1 MPELPIAGLVWATA
15 GLAGLGNGVI
25 GDGLPSFGLSWAK
38 GLANGLLS
46 NGLGWNGLNFGGLNW
61 TGLNWTGLNWTGLN
75 WNVLGWSGLGWSAP
89 GLAVLPPQAPPPAA
103 EMAQDPGFAL
113 LAIGVAVLGACV
125 GSFLNVVAW
134 RLPRQESVVLPPS
147 RCPHCGT
154 RLAWFEN
161 IPVLGWLVLRG
172 RCRHCGA
179 PISPRYPAVE
189 LLSAGLWVA
198 VLLTTPPLGAP
209 ALAGSAGGPGVA
221 ALGGSGAL
229 ATGAPWLGG
238 GPIDWWLVAAGW
250 LLASLLLPMVLIDL
264 DHLWLPEPLCRW
276 GLLLGLA
283 LTAISGYR
291 QGPAGGGPLLL
302 DHLIAAAAGLLAM
315 EGLSALAEK
324 LMGKPALGLGDA
336 KLTAL
341 LGAWLGLQAMAVA
354 VFLAFLS
361 GAVLGSLLMLVG
373 RLKRGQPFP
382 FGPYLAAGGLAVWIG
397 GAAWWRQLLGG
408 ALGGGLLGG

>member
-1 MPELPIAGLVWATA
+1 MTGMDWGVATWGLTGLDRLGDGAPAMASALPLLATA
-15 GLAGLGNGVI
+15 GAPIPDPTGLG
-25 GDGLPSFGLSWAK
+25 
-38 GLANGLLS
+38 
-46 NGLGWNGLNFGGLNW
+46 
-61 TGLNWTGLNWTGLN
+61 
-75 WNVLGWSGLGWSAP
+75 
-89 GLAVLPPQAPPPAA
+89 QAS
-103 EMAQDPGFAL
+103 PGFAL
-113 LAIGVAVLGACV
+113 LAIGVALMGACV

-147 RCPHCGT
+147 HCPHCGT

-161 IPVLGWLVLRG
+161 IPLLGWLMLRG

-179 PISPRYPAVE
+179 PISARYPAVE
-189 LLSAGLWVA
+189 LLCAGLWVA
-198 VLLTTPPLGAP
+198 VLLATPPLG
-209 ALAGSAGGPGVA
+209 GSLVSPVARGSSAVA
-221 ALGGSGAL
+221 AAL
-229 ATGAPWLGG
+229 PWLGG

-276 GLLLGLA
+276 GLVLGLA
-283 LTAISGYR
+283 LTAIAGYR
-291 QGPAGGGPLLL
+291 QGASVGGAQLL

-315 EGLSALAEK
+315 EGLSALAQK

-341 LGAWLGLQAMAVA
+341 LGAWLGLYAMALA

-361 GAVLGSLLMLVG
+361 GALLGSALMLVG
-373 RLKRGQPFP
+373 RLQRGQPFP

-397 GAAWWRQLLGG
+397 GAPWWGQLLGV
-408 ALGGGLLGG
+408 AFGGGLQGS

>member
-1 MPELPIAGLVWATA
+1 MTVMDWGVATWGLTGLDRLGVGLSGVASALPLLATA
-15 GLAGLGNGVI
+15 GAPI
-25 GDGLPSFGLSWAK
+25 RDP
-38 GLANGLLS
+38 
-46 NGLGWNGLNFGGLNW
+46 
-61 TGLNWTGLNWTGLN
+61 TGLDPTC
-75 WNVLGWSGLGWSAP
+75 
-89 GLAVLPPQAPPPAA
+89 
-103 EMAQDPGFAL
+103 PGFAL
-113 LAIGVAVLGACV
+113 LAIGVALMGACV

-147 RCPHCGT
+147 HCPHCGT

-161 IPVLGWLVLRG
+161 IPVLGWLALG
-172 RCRHCGA
+172 GHCRHCGA

-189 LLSAGLWVA
+189 LLCAGLWVA
-198 VLLTTPPLGAP
+198 IFLVTPPL
-209 ALAGSAGGPGVA
+209 AG
-221 ALGGSGAL
+221 
-229 ATGAPWLGG
+229 GAPWFGS
-238 GPIDWWLVAAGW
+238 GPIDWWLIAAGW

-276 GLLLGLA
+276 GLVLGLV
-283 LTAISGYR
+283 LTAIAGYR
-291 QGPAGGGPLLL
+291 QGAAVGGAQLL

-315 EGLSALAEK
+315 EGLSALAQK

-341 LGAWLGLQAMAVA
+341 LGAWLGLYAMALA

-361 GAVLGSLLMLVG
+361 GALLGSALMLVG

-397 GAAWWRQLLGG
+397 GAPWWGQLLG
-408 ALGGGLLGG
+408 AAFGGGRL

>member
-1 MPELPIAGLVWATA
+1 MTGMDWGVATWGLMGLDRLGVGLSGVASALPLLATA
-15 GLAGLGNGVI
+15 GAPI
-25 GDGLPSFGLSWAK
+25 RDP
-38 GLANGLLS
+38 
-46 NGLGWNGLNFGGLNW
+46 
-61 TGLNWTGLNWTGLN
+61 TGLDPTR
-75 WNVLGWSGLGWSAP
+75 
-89 GLAVLPPQAPPPAA
+89 
-103 EMAQDPGFAL
+103 PGFAL
-113 LAIGVAVLGACV
+113 LAIGVALMGACV
-125 GSFLNVVAW
+125 GSFINVVAW

-147 RCPHCGT
+147 HCPHCGT

-161 IPVLGWLVLRG
+161 IPVLGWLALGG

-179 PISPRYPAVE
+179 PISPRYPGVE
-189 LLSAGLWVA
+189 LLCAGLWVA
-198 VLLTTPPLGAP
+198 IFLVTPPL
-209 ALAGSAGGPGVA
+209 AG
-221 ALGGSGAL
+221 
-229 ATGAPWLGG
+229 GAPWFGS

-276 GLLLGLA
+276 GLVLGLV
-283 LTAISGYR
+283 LTAIAGYR
-291 QGPAGGGPLLL
+291 QGAAVGGAQLL

-341 LGAWLGLQAMAVA
+341 LGAWLGLYAMALA

-361 GAVLGSLLMLVG
+361 GALLGSALMLVG

-397 GAAWWRQLLGG
+397 GAPWWGQLLG
-408 ALGGGLLGG
+408 AAFGGGRL

>member
-1 MPELPIAGLVWATA
+1 MDWGVASRGLVGLEGLGESLGEGLGE
-15 GLAGLGNGVI
+15 GLAAG
-25 GDGLPSFGLSWAK
+25 A
-38 GLANGLLS
+38 
-46 NGLGWNGLNFGGLNW
+46 
-61 TGLNWTGLNWTGLN
+61 
-75 WNVLGWSGLGWSAP
+75 
-89 GLAVLPPQAPPPAA
+89 
-103 EMAQDPGFAL
+103 MARPL
-113 LAIGVAVLGACV
+113 LAIGVALIGACV

-134 RLPRQESVVLPPS
+134 RLPRQESVVMPPS
-147 RCPHCGT
+147 HCPHCGT

-161 IPVLGWLVLRG
+161 IPVLGWLVLAG

-179 PISPRYPAVE
+179 PISARYPAVE
-189 LLSAGLWVA
+189 LLCAGLWVA
-198 VLLTTPPLGAP
+198 VLVTTPLLGSMTGTP
-209 ALAGSAGGPGVA
+209 
-221 ALGGSGAL
+221 ALGGSSPLAAAL
-229 ATGAPWLGG
+229 AWLGG

-283 LTAISGYR
+283 LTAIAGYR
-291 QGPAGGGPLLL
+291 QGASAGGALLL

-315 EGLSALAEK
+315 EGLSALAQK

-341 LGAWLGLQAMAVA
+341 LGAWLGLYAMAVA

-361 GAVLGSLLMLVG
+361 GALLGSALMLIG

-397 GAAWWRQLLGG
+397 GAPWWGQVLGG
-408 ALGGGLLGG
+408 AFGGGLLGG

>member
-1 MPELPIAGLVWATA
+1 MDWGVASWGLVGLVGLQGLGESLGE
-15 GLAGLGNGVI
+15 GLAAGAM
-25 GDGLPSFGLSWAK
+25 DRP
-38 GLANGLLS
+38 
-46 NGLGWNGLNFGGLNW
+46 
-61 TGLNWTGLNWTGLN
+61 
-75 WNVLGWSGLGWSAP
+75 
-89 GLAVLPPQAPPPAA
+89 
-103 EMAQDPGFAL
+103 L
-113 LAIGVAVLGACV
+113 LAIGVALIGACV

-134 RLPRQESVVLPPS
+134 RLPRQESLVLPPS
-147 RCPHCGT
+147 HCPHCGT

-161 IPVLGWLVLRG
+161 IPVLGWLVLAG

-179 PISPRYPAVE
+179 PISARYPAVE
-189 LLSAGLWVA
+189 LLCAGLWVA
-198 VLLTTPPLGAP
+198 VLVTTPLLGSTTGTP
-209 ALAGSAGGPGVA
+209 
-221 ALGGSGAL
+221 ALGGSSPLAAAL
-229 ATGAPWLGG
+229 PWLGG

-283 LTAISGYR
+283 LTAIAGYR
-291 QGPAGGGPLLL
+291 QGAAAGGAQLL

-315 EGLSALAEK
+315 EGLSALAQK

-341 LGAWLGLQAMAVA
+341 LGAWLGLYAMAVA

-361 GAVLGSLLMLVG
+361 GALLGSALMLIG

-397 GAAWWRQLLGG
+397 GARWWGQVLGG
-408 ALGGGLLGG
+408 AFGGGLLGG

>member
-1 MPELPIAGLVWATA
+1 MTGMHWGVATWGLTGLDRLGVGLSGVASALPLLATA
-15 GLAGLGNGVI
+15 GAPI
-25 GDGLPSFGLSWAK
+25 REP
-38 GLANGLLS
+38 
-46 NGLGWNGLNFGGLNW
+46 
-61 TGLNWTGLNWTGLN
+61 TGLDPTR
-75 WNVLGWSGLGWSAP
+75 
-89 GLAVLPPQAPPPAA
+89 
-103 EMAQDPGFAL
+103 PGFAL
-113 LAIGVAVLGACV
+113 LAIGVALMGACV

-147 RCPHCGT
+147 HCPHCGT

-161 IPVLGWLVLRG
+161 IPVLGWLALG
-172 RCRHCGA
+172 GHCRHCGA

-189 LLSAGLWVA
+189 LLCAGLWVA
-198 VLLTTPPLGAP
+198 VLLATPPL
-209 ALAGSAGGPGVA
+209 AG
-221 ALGGSGAL
+221 
-229 ATGAPWLGG
+229 GAPWFGS

-276 GLLLGLA
+276 GLVLGLV
-283 LTAISGYR
+283 LTAIAGYR
-291 QGPAGGGPLLL
+291 QGAAVGGAQLL

-341 LGAWLGLQAMAVA
+341 LGAWLGLYAMALA

-361 GAVLGSLLMLVG
+361 GALLGSALMLVG

-397 GAAWWRQLLGG
+397 GAPWWGQLLG
-408 ALGGGLLGG
+408 AAFGGGRL

>member
-1 MPELPIAGLVWATA
+1 MTGMVW
-15 GLAGLGNGVI
+15 GVSAL
-25 GDGLPSFGLSWAK
+25 DL
-38 GLANGLLS
+38 
-46 NGLGWNGLNFGGLNW
+46 
-61 TGLNWTGLNWTGLN
+61 TGLDR
-75 WNVLGWSGLGWSAP
+75 LGEDLAAAASALPHLATIGTPMPDPASMGTWS
-89 GLAVLPPQAPPPAA
+89 
-103 EMAQDPGFAL
+103 PGFGL
-113 LAIGVAVLGACV
+113 LAIGVALLGACV

-147 RCPHCGT
+147 HCPHCGT

-161 IPVLGWLVLRG
+161 IPVLGWLALAG

-179 PISPRYPAVE
+179 LISPRYPAVE
-189 LLSAGLWVA
+189 LLGAGLWVA
-198 VLLTTPPLGAP
+198 IFLATPPL
-209 ALAGSAGGPGVA
+209 AGGTA
-221 ALGGSGAL
+221 WL
-229 ATGAPWLGG
+229 AS

-250 LLASLLLPMVLIDL
+250 LLTSLLLPMVLIDL

-283 LTAISGYR
+283 VTALAGYR
-291 QGPAGGGPLLL
+291 QGGELGSRLLL

-315 EGLSALAEK
+315 EGLSALAQR
-324 LMGKPALGLGDA
+324 LLGKPALGLGDA

-341 LGAWLGLQAMAVA
+341 LGAWLGLYAMAIA

-361 GAVLGSLLMLVG
+361 GALLGSALLLIG

-397 GAAWWRQLLGG
+397 GAPWWGQLLGAAFG
-408 ALGGGLLGG
+408 GGPLGGGRL

>member
-1 MPELPIAGLVWATA
+1 MTGMDWGVATWGRTGLDRLGDGLSGVASALPLLATA
-15 GLAGLGNGVI
+15 GAPFPNPTGLG
-25 GDGLPSFGLSWAK
+25 PSS
-38 GLANGLLS
+38 
-46 NGLGWNGLNFGGLNW
+46 
-61 TGLNWTGLNWTGLN
+61 
-75 WNVLGWSGLGWSAP
+75 
-89 GLAVLPPQAPPPAA
+89 
-103 EMAQDPGFAL
+103 PGFAL
-113 LAIGVAVLGACV
+113 LAIGVALMGACV

-147 RCPHCGT
+147 HCPHCGT
-154 RLAWFEN
+154 RLAWFET

-179 PISPRYPAVE
+179 PISARYPAVE
-189 LLSAGLWVA
+189 LLCAGLWVA
-198 VLLTTPPLGAP
+198 VLLATPPVG
-209 ALAGSAGGPGVA
+209 GSLVSPVAGGSSAWAA
-221 ALGGSGAL
+221 AL
-229 ATGAPWLGG
+229 PWLGG

-276 GLLLGLA
+276 GLVLGLA
-283 LTAISGYR
+283 LTAIAGYR
-291 QGPAGGGPLLL
+291 QGAAVGGAQLL

-315 EGLSALAEK
+315 EGLSALAQK

-341 LGAWLGLQAMAVA
+341 LGAWLGLYAMALA

-361 GAVLGSLLMLVG
+361 GALLGSALMLVG
-373 RLKRGQPFP
+373 RLQRGQPFP

-397 GAAWWRQLLGG
+397 GAPWWGQLLGV
-408 ALGGGLLGG
+408 AFGGGLLGS